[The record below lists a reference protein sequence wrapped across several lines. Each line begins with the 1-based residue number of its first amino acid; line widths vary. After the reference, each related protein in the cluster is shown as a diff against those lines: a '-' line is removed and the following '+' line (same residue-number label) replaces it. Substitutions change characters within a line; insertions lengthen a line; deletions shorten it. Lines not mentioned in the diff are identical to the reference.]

1 MTVSV
6 EMFFDPAGDAAVRGL
21 WDRLEAAGLRSLA
34 TTTHHEHHPHV
45 TLTVAERITVNDA
58 ARRVLAGLLGTELD
72 LPVLGAFPG
81 ERSVLFLGA
90 TRTPALAAAQRD
102 LYTALGDA
110 IAGAWELYLPE
121 HWVPHCTLAMA
132 LDTGELQRAF
142 GALHPHPAR
151 TLRVARI
158 NLVDV
163 GTGALT
169 PVV

>member
-6 EMFFDPAGDAAVRGL
+6 EMFFDPAGDAAVRAL
-21 WDRLEAAGLRSLA
+21 WDRLEAAGLHSQA
-34 TTTHHEHHPHV
+34 TATHRDHHPHV

-58 ARRVLAGLLGTELD
+58 ARRVLAGLVGTALE

-81 ERSVLFLGA
+81 PASVLFLGVA
-90 TRTPALAAAQRD
+90 KSPALAAAHQA
-102 LYTALGDA
+102 LYTALGEDLA
-110 IAGAWELYLPE
+110 QPWELYLPE
-121 HWVPHCTLAMA
+121 HWVPHCTLAMS
-132 LDTGELQRAF
+132 LDTGELQRAL

-163 GTGALT
+163 ATGAVT